1 MKNLTQKFSIYR
13 VAKWLTSIAEHCTM
27 ARRLTIWGQM

>member
-13 VAKWLTSIAEHCTM
+13 VAKWFTSIAEHCRF
-27 ARRLTIWGQM
+27 ARELTIWGQM